1 MPSFIEDLIKR
12 SQKVNRDNWLDATYK
27 KLSQQMQDRADTGL
41 RYIVL
46 DLNEIIRGSE
56 NLMEAAEML
65 QLISKTLTDN
75 GLTVTMSPEGDCY
88 VAW

>member
-27 KLSQQMQDRADTGL
+27 KLSQQMQDIADTGL